1 MTHAQDALQSF
12 VINPAAFF
20 LEFPSMK
27 WHMQR
32 SGKARRQLTCA
43 SFVHP
48 ARNAFVRLLLG
59 SSLVLAVQPAQA
71 GFDEAAA
78 AFAAGDYAKALQET
92 RPLAQ
97 KGDPRS
103 QYGMGVLYE
112 NGYGVTKDLKLA
124 AAWYLKAAKQGDTD
138 AQYNLGAMYEHGV
151 GMPVNYPEAA
161 RWYRPAAEQGD
172 IDALSNLGVL
182 YQGGKGVPQDKILA
196 MALYNVSVAYAGQGT
211 TQAAQNR
218 QILAN
223 QMSLDDVKKSLAL
236 TNELLKPG
244 KLKPGLEAYL
254 KKLPR

>member
-1 MTHAQDALQSF
+1 
-12 VINPAAFF
+12 
-20 LEFPSMK
+20 MK
-27 WHMQR
+27 QID
-32 SGKARRQLTCA
+32 
-43 SFVHP
+43 
-48 ARNAFVRLLLG
+48 
-59 SSLVLAVQPAQA
+59 SSLVNASARVLLPLLFCASLALVLPSAHA

-78 AFAAGDYAKALQET
+78 AFAAGDYAKALQVT
-92 RPLAQ
+92 RPLAE

-112 NGYGVTKDLKLA
+112 NGFGVTKDLKLA
-124 AAWYLKAAKQGDTD
+124 AAWYLKSARQGNTD

-182 YQGGKGVPQDKILA
+182 YQGGKGVPQDKVLA
-196 MALYNVSVAYAGQGT
+196 MALYNVSVTYAGNGT

-218 QILAN
+218 QVLAN
-223 QMSLDDVKKSLAL
+223 QMPLADVKKALAL

-244 KLKPGLEAYL
+244 NLKPGLQAYL
-254 KKLPR
+254 KQPPR

>member
-1 MTHAQDALQSF
+1 MKMID
-12 VINPAAFF
+12 AFF
-20 LEFPSMK
+20 
-27 WHMQR
+27 
-32 SGKARRQLTCA
+32 
-43 SFVHP
+43 VH
-48 ARNAFVRLLLG
+48 AACNAAVRLLLCT
-59 SSLVLAVQPAQA
+59 SLALTVQPAQA

-78 AFAAGDYAKALQET
+78 AFAAGDYAKALQEI

-97 KGDPRS
+97 EGDPRG

-124 AAWYLKAAKQGDTD
+124 AAWYLKAAKQDNTD

-182 YQGGKGVPQDKILA
+182 YEGGKGVPRDKVLA
-196 MALYNVSVAYAGQGT
+196 MALYNVSVALSGKGT

-218 QILAN
+218 QVLAN
-223 QMSLDDVKKSLAL
+223 QMSLDDVKKALAL
-236 TNELLKPG
+236 TDELLKPG
-244 KLKPGLEAYL
+244 NLKPELDAYL